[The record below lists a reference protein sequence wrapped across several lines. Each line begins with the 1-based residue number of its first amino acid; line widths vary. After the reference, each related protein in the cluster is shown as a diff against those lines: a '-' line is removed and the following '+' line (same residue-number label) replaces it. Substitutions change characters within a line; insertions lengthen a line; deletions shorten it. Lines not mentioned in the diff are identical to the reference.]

1 MIIRII
7 PGIEGKHALHQ
18 RPGLLHQR
26 IGHVGDGRVRR
37 AVADDR
43 RTLISVETAEAPPL
57 EINIVIRAQ
66 PYRGAG
72 LNRNPAAIIHRHF
85 RHGIIERVVIKS

>member
-1 MIIRII
+1 MD
-7 PGIEGKHALHQ
+7 E
-18 RPGLLHQR
+18 RPRLLHQR
-26 IGHVGDGRVRR
+26 IGHVSDGGVRR
-37 AVADDR
+37 AAADDR
-43 RTLISVETAEAPPL
+43 RTLISVEPTEAPPL
-57 EINIVIRAQ
+57 EIKIIFRAQ